1 MRPLHS
7 STSAGWLRSD
17 SSLGSSSPP
26 ARAKRVHVLARHL
39 WFSMQPRQTPVILLL
54 AKRCTRG
61 GPRGWGSTDPGPLQT
76 CAADAAMPGWLGAT
90 QVACAS
96 QSYFKVCPVSRSLL
110 FILKFTVPI
119 CLQSLPYGLQRPT
132 CKALKSPGA
141 STRWLKPARKALLPL
156 SPSLSQE
163 PSSDPGL

>member
-26 ARAKRVHVLARHL
+26 ARAKGAYMLARHL
-39 WFSMQPRQTPVILLL
+39 RFSAQPRQTPVILLL

-61 GPRGWGSTDPGPLQT
+61 PRGWGSTDPGPLWT
-76 CAADAAMPGWLGAT
+76 RAADAAMPGRLGAA